1 MAIPSLWKK
10 QVAGRILQNSIM
22 NLAGSAIP
30 ALVSLCTIPYIV
42 RQLGHDS
49 YGIFT
54 LVTSIIGYFALLDV
68 NVTAGSVKFVAEHN
82 ARGERHELHAVIS
95 FGALIYCLIG
105 ASGAVLIYFL
115 AEWLTRFVFSI
126 PIDMTPLAVRILQI
140 AAWGFFFSQLQ
151 VYLSSIPQSLKR
163 FDVSA
168 ALEIFFGT
176 AIPLLTVV
184 LLMLGYGLFE
194 IVTLR
199 VMASIINVLL
209 LLILIPRL
217 IPDLYWVFPTRNI
230 AHKVGAFSGYAYL
243 SRIAAITYAHADKLI
258 IGTLVNMAELTFY
271 TVPFTLVNRILGF
284 TFRLGSVLYPVASEL
299 GAVNDHEGLVRLYVS
314 STRYLTYLNI
324 YFALMISLFAYPIL
338 YWWIGEEFASQGR
351 WITVIM
357 AIALL
362 VDSLT
367 NLPSLFNDGLG
378 HPERTGFFALVRAC
392 IGVMLVVTLT
402 YRLGIIG
409 TALGHLIA
417 SIIMTIAFLVYIHGK
432 TIPVT
437 FMRVIRFGYAPS
449 LLIAAGCGLLAY
461 YLGLSQSLDWLQCIV
476 LAGLVTIIYFS
487 LGLMVI
493 VEPAHRRELNLRYRR
508 FLAQVGRGRRQ

>member
-1 MAIPSLWKK
+1 
-10 QVAGRILQNSIM
+10 M
-22 NLAGSAIP
+22 NLAGLAIP

-42 RQLGHDS
+42 RQLGHES
-49 YGIFT
+49 YGVFT
-54 LVTSIIGYFALLDV
+54 LVTSIIGYFALLDI

-82 ARGERHELHAVIS
+82 ARGERRELHAVIS
-95 FGALIYCLIG
+95 FGAIIYCLIG
-105 ASGAVLIYFL
+105 ATGALLIYFL
-115 AEWLTRFVFSI
+115 AEWLTRSVFSI
-126 PIDMTPLAVRILQI
+126 PIDMTPLAERILQI

-151 VYLSSIPQSLKR
+151 VYLNSIPQSLKR
-163 FDVSA
+163 FDISA
-168 ALEIFFGT
+168 TLEMLFGT

-199 VMASIINVLL
+199 VVASIINVLL

-217 IPDLYWVFPTRNI
+217 IPDFYWVSPTRNI

-258 IGTLVNMAELTFY
+258 VGALVGMSDLTFY
-271 TVPFTLVNRILGF
+271 TVPSTLVSRVLGL
-284 TFRLGSVLYPVASEL
+284 TFRLASVLYPVASEL
-299 GAVNDHEGLVRLYVS
+299 GAVNDHERLVRLYVS

-324 YFALMISLFAYPIL
+324 YFVLMISLFAYPIL
-338 YWWIGEEFASQGR
+338 YWWIGEEFANQGR

-378 HPERTGFFALVRAC
+378 HPKRTGFFALARAC
-392 IGVMLVVTLT
+392 IGVILVVTLT
-402 YRLGIIG
+402 HLLGIIG
-409 TALGHLIA
+409 AALGHLIA
-417 SIIMTIAFLVYIHGK
+417 STLMTIVFLVYIHGK

-437 FMRVIRFGYAPS
+437 FKRVIRSGYAPS
-449 LLIAAGCGLLAY
+449 LSIAAGCGLLAN
-461 YLGLSQSLDWLQCIV
+461 YLGLPQNQDWLQCIE
-476 LAGLVTIIYFS
+476 LAGLVTVIYFS
-487 LGLMVI
+487 LGLMLI
-493 VEPAHRRELNLRYRR
+493 VEPVHRQELTLRYKR
-508 FLAQVGRGRRQ
+508 FLGQAGSGR